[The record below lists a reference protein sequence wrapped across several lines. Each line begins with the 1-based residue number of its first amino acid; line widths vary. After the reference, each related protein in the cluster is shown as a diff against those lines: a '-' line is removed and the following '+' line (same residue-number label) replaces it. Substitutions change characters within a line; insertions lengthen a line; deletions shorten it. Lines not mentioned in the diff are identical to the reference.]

1 MGERPSRRRREPG
14 ALFLRRACRSAKIA
28 RFGVTP
34 FLDPSVE
41 PLPYVH
47 LWVPNR
53 SLGIMGRRWV
63 LGAFAATAC
72 VVSAFAWAVGAW
84 PVMPFAGLEFAVLV
98 YAFRVLERHDADF
111 ERLEVGE
118 TQVRWEERDASRVA
132 SFVAH
137 RPWARVV
144 MRERGARCT
153 LRLAYAGRTVP
164 LGRMMSDEGRRSLAE
179 SLRGKLPVTAY

>member
-1 MGERPSRRRREPG
+1 MES
-14 ALFLRRACRSAKIA
+14 
-28 RFGVTP
+28 
-34 FLDPSVE
+34 
-41 PLPYVH
+41 LPYVH

-53 SLGIMGRRWV
+53 SLGVTGRRWV
-63 LGAFAATAC
+63 LGAFAATAG

-84 PVMPFAGLEFAVLV
+84 PVMPFAGLEVAGLA
-98 YAFRVLERHDADF
+98 YACRVLERHDSDF

-118 TQVRWEERDASRVA
+118 CEVRWEARDARRVA

-144 MRERGARCT
+144 MRENGVRCT